1 MGQKI
6 HPLGFRVG
14 ITKSHQ
20 SQWFAR
26 FQKHQYAQTVLEDRM
41 LRQTLLKLFPELLN
55 PVLKK
60 VQKRDGNPEVLPKI
74 THIKIERG
82 LIPYEIGIQ
91 IHAGNCELIKSA
103 IDNLQINQNLL
114 HNLQKTRRYL
124 IDLKG
129 KAREAVGN
137 NVVPKGTKA
146 TLGNY
151 PLSGGKAQEK
161 EQRTSRRRKRKALH
175 REFRQSLLQNL
186 MIVKSG
192 KKITRKLQ
200 KKTSSLTVKPS
211 LERQGSKFKLGSK
224 NRVGLSRSN
233 QGSRNQRDA
242 QLKRNPRSYNT
253 NKAGLSF
260 KNSLASSGLKRS
272 QISTFGNS
280 PNTKKFVDIFMR
292 KMSQRFVKALK
303 LQMNDWSKFMAAHK
317 EEQLRKFGR
326 LRYAPLGYQRKWSL
340 ARLTRLQNQPLH
352 LLNRLLRAL
361 QRKALKKM
369 DLLQKEFAV
378 LGTLSKVE
386 SFNYYQMIRFIKSL
400 KQLVQQLKTEQR
412 LLLKQKSR
420 RPGFDTNPQTQQKLE
435 RSLLALSEKARQK
448 KLNNIDDECR
458 KIKFIDYLQHVVKKH
473 RQKNIYLYLSTIAD
487 SRRYLRKIKQFTKQQ
502 ANFLFGL
509 DLTALRQLPLEK
521 QRDQVANRV
530 GKAFKQAARKNQLEK
545 SLPDVFL
552 EQLQKQ
558 REMCLQNVEL
568 TPKIS
573 IKFYSVKYKNLETK
587 ASLVADSIVDD
598 LEKRKAF
605 RRVIK
610 QAKETLMANSKV
622 KGVKIQVS
630 GRLNGAEIA
639 RSEWVRAGRV
649 PLQTLRA
656 NIDYC
661 YKTASTIYGIIGVK
675 VWIYKGYTK
684 PRKAANPSANFFQLS
699 K

>member
-1 MGQKI
+1 
-6 HPLGFRVG
+6 
-14 ITKSHQ
+14 
-20 SQWFAR
+20 
-26 FQKHQYAQTVLEDRM
+26 
-41 LRQTLLKLFPELLN
+41 
-55 PVLKK
+55 
-60 VQKRDGNPEVLPKI
+60 
-74 THIKIERG
+74 
-82 LIPYEIGIQ
+82 
-91 IHAGNCELIKSA
+91 
-103 IDNLQINQNLL
+103 
-114 HNLQKTRRYL
+114 
-124 IDLKG
+124 
-129 KAREAVGN
+129 
-137 NVVPKGTKA
+137 
-146 TLGNY
+146 
-151 PLSGGKAQEK
+151 
-161 EQRTSRRRKRKALH
+161 
-175 REFRQSLLQNL
+175 
-186 MIVKSG
+186 
-192 KKITRKLQ
+192 
-200 KKTSSLTVKPS
+200 
-211 LERQGSKFKLGSK
+211 
-224 NRVGLSRSN
+224 
-233 QGSRNQRDA
+233 
-242 QLKRNPRSYNT
+242 
-253 NKAGLSF
+253 
-260 KNSLASSGLKRS
+260 
-272 QISTFGNS
+272 
-280 PNTKKFVDIFMR
+280 MR
-292 KMSQRFVKALK
+292 KMSQKFVKALK

-317 EEQLRKFGR
+317 EDQLRKFGR